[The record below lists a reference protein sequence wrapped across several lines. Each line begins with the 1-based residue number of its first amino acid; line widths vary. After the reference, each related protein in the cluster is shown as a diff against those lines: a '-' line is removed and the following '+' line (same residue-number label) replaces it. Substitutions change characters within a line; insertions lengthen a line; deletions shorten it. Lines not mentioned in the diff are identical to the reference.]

1 MVEGS
6 LRQQQTGAVAPIMM
20 MTTPAEAAVMNSV
33 GARLSPES
41 GTLTL
46 IMTGRWDS
54 DTTGNWWHRGQQILA
69 QSKPR
74 RLVIDASGVSYCDGA
89 GIAFMVA
96 LQQLQAHSGGDFAIL
111 GLQEEFRRLL
121 DIYGLI
127 SAAPLP
133 ARRVEVLSIIEHVGK
148 AAVGL
153 WQDFQG
159 LLSFVGELSLTLLR
173 AARHPGLVRWRD
185 AWLVAE
191 QAGVN
196 ALPIIALIGLLVGL
210 ILAFQSAIPMRRFG
224 ADIFVA
230 NLIGLGMLREM
241 GPLLTAIILAGR
253 SGSAFAAELG
263 TMKVREEID
272 ALSTMGLEPVR
283 FLVLPRVLAA
293 VSMTPLLTVFT
304 NLFGLIGGAIVM
316 RTLGFPLITYVNQI
330 LSAVTVR
337 DLLGGLVKSLAYGIV
352 VAAIGCLRGLQ
363 TKTGA
368 SAVGQSTT
376 SAVVSGIVLIAIVDG
391 IFAVVFYALGL

>member
-1 MVEGS
+1 MNAIVVTATGLNS
-6 LRQQQTGAVAPIMM
+6 LDAQ
-20 MTTPAEAAVMNSV
+20 
-33 GARLSPES
+33 LSPES
-41 GTLTL
+41 GTLTF

-54 DTTGNWWHRGQQILA
+54 DTTGTWWHQGQRMLA

-74 RLVIDASGVSYCDGA
+74 RVVIDASGLSYCDGA
-89 GIAFMVA
+89 GVAFLVE
-96 LQQLQAHSGGDFAIL
+96 LQQLQARTGGNFSIQ

-121 DIYGLI
+121 DIYGRI
-127 SAAPLP
+127 SIEPP
-133 ARRVEVLSIIEHVGK
+133 PERRREALSIVERVGE
-148 AAVGL
+148 AGVRL
-153 WQDFQG
+153 WQDFYV
-159 LLSFVGELSLTLLR
+159 LLTFVGELALTLLR
-173 AARHPGLVRWRD
+173 AARRPRLVRWRD

-191 QAGVN
+191 QAGAD
-196 ALPIIALIGLLVGL
+196 ALPIIALIGVLLGL
-210 ILAFQSAIPMRRFG
+210 ILAFQSSIPMRRFG

-230 NLIGLGMLREM
+230 NLVGLGMLREM
-241 GPLLTAIILAGR
+241 GPLITAIILAGR

-293 VSMTPLLTVFT
+293 VAMTPLLTLFA

-330 LSAVTVR
+330 LSAVTVT
-337 DLLGGLVKSLAYGIV
+337 DLLGGLVKSFAYGIV

-376 SAVVSGIVLIAIVDG
+376 SAVVSGIVLIAFVDG

>member
-1 MVEGS
+1 MTPVAE
-6 LRQQQTGAVAPIMM
+6 API
-20 MTTPAEAAVMNSV
+20 NSLD
-33 GARLSPES
+33 ARRSS
-41 GTLTL
+41 DGGTLTL

-54 DTTGNWWHRGQQILA
+54 DTTGKWWQRGQQILT

-89 GIAFMVA
+89 GVAFLID
-96 LQQLQAHSGGDFAIL
+96 LQQLQIRTGGDATIQ

-121 DIYGLI
+121 DIYGDI
-127 SAAPLP
+127 SINRPP
-133 ARRVEVLSIIEHVGK
+133 GRRREPLSIIEQVGK
-148 AAVGL
+148 AAVEL
-153 WQDFQG
+153 WRDLQA
-159 LLSFVGELSLTLLR
+159 LLTFVGELALTLLR
-173 AARHPGLVRWRD
+173 AARQPRLVRWQE

-191 QAGVN
+191 RSGVN
-196 ALPIIALIGLLVGL
+196 ALPIIALIGVLLGL

-230 NLIGLGMLREM
+230 DLLGIAMLREM
-241 GPLLTAIILAGR
+241 GPLITAIILAGR

-272 ALSTMGLEPVR
+272 ALRTMGLEPVR
-283 FLVLPRVLAA
+283 FLVVPRVIAA
-293 VSMTPLLTVFT
+293 VAMTPVLTVFA
-304 NLFGLIGGAIVM
+304 NLFGLMGGAIVM
-316 RTLGFPLITYVNQI
+316 RSLGYPLVTYVNQV
-330 LSAVTVR
+330 LSAVTVG
-337 DLLGGLVKSLAYGIV
+337 DLMGGLLKSFVYGIV
-352 VAAIGCLRGLQ
+352 VAAVGCLRGLE

-391 IFAVVFYALGL
+391 LFAVVFYALGL